1 MNPAARITLLATR
14 TASILVRWANLPSL
28 RKNDNGD
35 RTSPHSAMAMMLGVL
50 ADKGEAPP
58 PDAEARIAAHLVK
71 ALTAKYN
78 ERQRVYF
85 SLDVDYGPGH
95 ELAELSTVCDL
106 RVSWPIKSHMTI
118 TLSENEPGQIS
129 ESQGYAAPSV
139 VSAIVPEREVWL
151 ITNRFTVEPL
161 IRAIVVDAVRAGNT
175 VAAVET
181 FAPAIE

>member
-14 TASILVRWANLPSL
+14 TASILIRWANLSSL

-35 RTSPHSAMAMMLGVL
+35 RTSPHSAMAMMLGAF

-58 PDAEARIAAHLVK
+58 QDAEQRIVAHLVK
-71 ALTAKYN
+71 TLTAKYN
-78 ERQRVYF
+78 ERQHVYF

-95 ELAELSTVCDL
+95 ELAELSIACDL
-106 RVSWPIKSHMTI
+106 CVSWPIKSHMTI

-139 VSAIVPEREVWL
+139 VSAIVPEREAWL
-151 ITNRFTVEPL
+151 ITNRFSVEPL
-161 IRAIVVDAVRAGNT
+161 IRAIVVDAVKAGNT
-175 VAAVET
+175 VAMIEG